1 MYRRQRQ
8 PGTSE
13 DELGTQRTGGDP
25 EQLLPL
31 TPVVLNILLALAD
44 EERHGYGIG
53 VEVRERTGG
62 KMRLGPGTLYGTL
75 KRMVDGGLV
84 EESDSLP
91 EELDAGTRPYD
102 AERRRYYRLTDFGER
117 VLAAE
122 LVRLQRVVSTAQQKG
137 LFPPSGRGVSS
148 PGEA

>member
-1 MYRRQRQ
+1 V
-8 PGTSE
+8 T
-13 DELGTQRTGGDP
+13 
-25 EQLLPL
+25 
-31 TPVVLNILLALAD
+31 LNILLALAD

-91 EELDAGTRPYD
+91 EEELDAGTRRYD
-102 AERRRYYRLTDFGER
+102 AERRRYYRLTGFGER

-122 LVRLQRVVSTAQQKG
+122 LARLEGVVKTAQEKG
-137 LFPPSGRGVSS
+137 LFPPSGRRAPS

>member
-1 MYRRQRQ
+1 M
-8 PGTSE
+8 
-13 DELGTQRTGGDP
+13 
-25 EQLLPL
+25 PL
-31 TPVVLNILLALAD
+31 TPVTLNILLALAD

-62 KMRLGPGTLYGTL
+62 RMRLGPGTLYGTL
-75 KRMVDGGLV
+75 KRMVDSGLV
-84 EESDSLP
+84 EESESLP

-102 AERRRYYRLTDFGER
+102 AERRRYYRLTGFGER

-122 LVRLQRVVSTAQQKG
+122 LSRLEGVVRTAQEKG
-137 LFPPSGRGVSS
+137 LFPPSGRRTSS

>member
-1 MYRRQRQ
+1 MG
-8 PGTSE
+8 P
-13 DELGTQRTGGDP
+13 QRTAGDP

-31 TPVVLNILLALAD
+31 TPVTLNILLALAD

-62 KMRLGPGTLYGTL
+62 KMRLGPGTLYGSL
-75 KRMVDGGLV
+75 KRMVDAGLV
-84 EESDSLP
+84 EEVEESERRP
-91 EELDAGTRPYD
+91 EEEPGGAPRRYD
-102 AERRRYYRLTDFGER
+102 AERRRYYKLTGFGER

-122 LVRLQRVVSTAQQKG
+122 LSRLERVVRTAQQKG
-137 LFPPSGRGVSS
+137 IFPPSGRGVSF